1 MLRLAGVSVSL
12 GGRRVLHGVD
22 LAVAAG
28 EVVALEGPS
37 GAGKTTLLRAVAGL
51 VQPEAGT
58 IACNT
63 RAALVFQQHALAPRL
78 SARDNVLVGALGRI
92 GFWRSALRAWP
103 RGEVAE
109 AAACLARVGLDGL
122 GARRADRLSG
132 GQRQRVAVAR
142 ALMQRAGLLL
152 ADEPVASLDPDNAAA
167 VLELLRGLAR
177 EEGRAVLV
185 TLHQPELAQRIAD
198 RRLRMEEGRLWPM

>member
-1 MLRLAGVSVSL
+1 MLHLADVSVSL

-22 LAVAAG
+22 LAVAGG

-51 VQPEAGT
+51 VQPDAGT
-58 IACNT
+58 IACDT

-92 GFWRSALRAWP
+92 GFCRSALRAWP

-109 AAACLARVGLDGL
+109 AATCLARVGLDGL

-152 ADEPVASLDPDNAAA
+152 ADEPVASLDPENAAA

>member
-1 MLRLAGVSVSL
+1 MLRMTGVSVSL
-12 GGRRVLHGVD
+12 GGRRVLHGVE
-22 LAVAAG
+22 LAVGAG
-28 EVVALEGPS
+28 EIVALEGPS

-51 VQPEAGT
+51 VTPDAGR
-58 IACNT
+58 IECRT

-103 RGEVAE
+103 AGERVE

-122 GARRADRLSG
+122 GPRRADRLSG

-142 ALMQRAGLLL
+142 ALMQRAGVLL
-152 ADEPVASLDPDNAAA
+152 ADEPVASLDPENAAA
-167 VLELLRGLAR
+167 VLDLLRGLAR